1 MLIATLLIVGMM
13 AMSRI
18 ICKDC
23 GKTWNGKAEY
33 DDDPGCDKGWC
44 ENTPE
49 AIVSRRAGR
58 KGSKPPHIEAP
69 VVLVID
75 APTGTV
81 KVPQVRLQVHETMS
95 PVLSKWDA
103 NEEILEVAISNCINI
118 NIFPRKGTK

>member
-1 MLIATLLIVGMM
+1 MVIAMLLIVGMM

-23 GKTWNGKAEY
+23 GKVWKDKEEY

-44 ENTPE
+44 ENTTE
-49 AIVSRRAGR
+49 AVMSRRAGR
-58 KGSKPPHIEAP
+58 KGNKPPHIETP
-69 VVLVID
+69 VVLLVD
-75 APTGTV
+75 APVGAF
-81 KVPQVRLQVHETMS
+81 KVPQVRLQVHETS
-95 PVLSKWDA
+95 SSVLSKWDP